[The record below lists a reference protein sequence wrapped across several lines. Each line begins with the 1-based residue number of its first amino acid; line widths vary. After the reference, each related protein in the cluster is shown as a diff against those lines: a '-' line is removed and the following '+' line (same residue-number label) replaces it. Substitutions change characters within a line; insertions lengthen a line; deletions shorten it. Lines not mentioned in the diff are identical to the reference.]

1 MIVFFVWPLVGIAAR
16 SVNPGGVEAYRFT
29 EFTFANYKTVFGDAY
44 FRGILLNTAIIAAQ
58 ATLISLVLAYPTA
71 YFITR
76 LPRRFASVVLVLI
89 LVPFLASILVRLY
102 AFTQILGRKG
112 IINSVV
118 GFVGLGPFELLFNRT
133 GAVIGMVDFLLP
145 YLVLTIYGVMAGI
158 DQSLI
163 TAAKSLGATPWQA
176 FRTIFFPLSFNGLVA
191 STLLAFVLGLGF
203 FLTPAILGGPR
214 DVTVAVYIQQEVSL
228 LRWGTAAAMGILLL
242 VLTTLLFVASTSLFG
257 FARTWN
263 AMAGGLRG
271 AAPTDPLKFTPVTA
285 LLAIVVVGV
294 IAFLMLPLLVI
305 VPVSMSPNEF
315 VILFPPRGL
324 SLQWYRHF
332 FTDYTWT
339 QAAAKS
345 LVAGVAVSA
354 LATCLALAT
363 AVGLRSAGSVTRKA
377 FHLLIFGPLIVP
389 VILTAIAMFQVESRL
404 YLLGTL
410 AGLVFAHTVLALP
423 YAFLVVS
430 VALAAVDDSLE
441 EVAQTLGAS
450 KFRAFLT
457 TTGAIIAPSI
467 LGAATI
473 AFLISWDEVV
483 VSLFQT
489 GIAKTLPVL
498 FFSHIET
505 GVPPT
510 VAAVGTMVI
519 AMSFV
524 VSGAV
529 AIGRRYLGVEIGE
542 RRRAVVPPPP

>member
-1 MIVFFVWPLVGIAAR
+1 
-16 SVNPGGVEAYRFT
+16 
-29 EFTFANYKTVFGDAY
+29 
-44 FRGILLNTAIIAAQ
+44 
-58 ATLISLVLAYPTA
+58 
-71 YFITR
+71 
-76 LPRRFASVVLVLI
+76 
-89 LVPFLASILVRLY
+89 
-102 AFTQILGRKG
+102 
-112 IINSVV
+112 
-118 GFVGLGPFELLFNRT
+118 
-133 GAVIGMVDFLLP
+133 
-145 YLVLTIYGVMAGI
+145 
-158 DQSLI
+158 
-163 TAAKSLGATPWQA
+163 
-176 FRTIFFPLSFNGLVA
+176 
-191 STLLAFVLGLGF
+191 
-203 FLTPAILGGPR
+203 
-214 DVTVAVYIQQEVSL
+214 
-228 LRWGTAAAMGILLL
+228 
-242 VLTTLLFVASTSLFG
+242 
-257 FARTWN
+257 
-263 AMAGGLRG
+263 MAGGLRG

-294 IAFLMLPLLVI
+294 IAFLMLPLLVT